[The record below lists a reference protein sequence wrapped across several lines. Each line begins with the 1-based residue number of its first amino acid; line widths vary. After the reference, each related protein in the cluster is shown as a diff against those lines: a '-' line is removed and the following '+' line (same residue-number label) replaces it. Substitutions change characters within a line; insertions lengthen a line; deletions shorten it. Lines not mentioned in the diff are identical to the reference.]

1 MSATASS
8 FRLTLLLEIGGV
20 RRGSGADITGS
31 MHDTVT
37 YSRRLKS
44 VCASV
49 VAQTAMGS
57 VFYGWPIA
65 RQTRY
70 SLETARASLLKLLHA
85 AVLNFFVG
93 YSRRKP
99 RWFFSYASHRVI
111 EHNPCPNRYSVP
123 TAFAAFPA
131 HRRWMTPHYSP
142 PAALWAPICIASTPL
157 PACLSAWTPANP
169 ARTSLLSWP

>member
-1 MSATASS
+1 MSAIASS
-8 FRLTLLLEIGGV
+8 FRLTLLLEIGAL

-44 VCASV
+44 LCASV

-57 VFYGWPIA
+57 SFSCWPIA

-70 SLETARASLLKLLHA
+70 SLETARASLLNPLHS

-93 YSRRKP
+93 CSRRKP
-99 RWFFSYASHRVI
+99 RWFFSYASYRVI
-111 EHNPCPNRYSVP
+111 
-123 TAFAAFPA
+123 
-131 HRRWMTPHYSP
+131 
-142 PAALWAPICIASTPL
+142 
-157 PACLSAWTPANP
+157 
-169 ARTSLLSWP
+169 